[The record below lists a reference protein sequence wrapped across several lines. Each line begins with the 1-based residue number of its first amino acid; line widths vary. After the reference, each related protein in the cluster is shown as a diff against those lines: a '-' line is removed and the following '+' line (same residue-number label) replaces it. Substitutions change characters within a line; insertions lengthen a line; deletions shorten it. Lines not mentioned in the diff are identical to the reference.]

1 MTLSTRTEAKKGSV
15 VEDTGSECII
25 GGKNEK
31 DFWFKGCNVILN
43 LPYDHLSGT
52 MQGRQKISI
61 LLQHKPSRNRATLS
75 HDYIP

>member
-31 DFWFKGCNVILN
+31 DFWFKDCKINLN
-43 LPYDHLSGT
+43 LLYTLCRFDRLSGT
-52 MQGRQKISI
+52 
-61 LLQHKPSRNRATLS
+61 
-75 HDYIP
+75 